1 MGRILVS
8 AVFCWD
14 PFFVTFRTGEHIGET
29 LLLGSLGWVQCE
41 NIWRI
46 FWRIP
51 LGQQKSRS
59 WNANLHFFFQKQCQE
74 LLEHNF
80 RTLKTCLL
88 HFLPSTWALSKK
100 GGMWPCKFH
109 FCFKL
114 ILIDHC
120 FAVSL
125 PLWPFSKY
133 QWPPRWWR
141 GIATVFFSGP
151 PQKADRPIAMSSP
164 HFLCRFN
171 TLCLMK

>member
-8 AVFCWD
+8 VVFCWD

-59 WNANLHFFFQKQCQE
+59 WNANLRFFFQKQCQE

-80 RTLKTCLL
+80 RSLKTCLL

-100 GGMWPCKFH
+100 GGMWHCKFH
-109 FCFKL
+109 FCWWITAL
-114 ILIDHC
+114 RYHYHYDPSPSTSDHQDEGG
-120 FAVSL
+120 A
-125 PLWPFSKY
+125 K
-133 QWPPRWWR
+133 
-141 GIATVFFSGP
+141 GIPGP
-151 PQKADRPIAMSSP
+151 PQKGDRSIAMSSP
-164 HFLCRFN
+164 HFLCKFN